1 MAEPFY
7 KSYLQSEL
15 SRRCERNPRYS
26 VRAFA
31 RALDINDGALSQILS
46 GKRIPA
52 YRTALRIIRSLGLTP
67 EEEQN
72 FLGSLAE
79 KHRSR
84 GLQRL
89 NPIFRE
95 IQTKPKQQQI
105 DLFRMAADWYHVAI
119 MELVLTDEFQSD
131 PNWVA
136 RELGISV
143 IEAKMAL
150 ERLVNH
156 NCLVYQDGKYLR
168 ANGGDRQ
175 FAGHGRTNSALRTFH
190 RQVLEK
196 AIHSLEND
204 DPNIRDFTGWTLA
217 IDPEKLPEAAALI
230 ESFASN
236 LTSFLV
242 SGKQSKVYH
251 LEFCLYPLQ
260 SNREK
265 KS

>member
-52 YRTALRIIRSLGLTP
+52 YRTALRIIRALGLTP
-67 EEEQN
+67 EEVQN
-72 FLGSLAE
+72 FLASLAE

-105 DLFRMAADWYHVAI
+105 DLFRLVADWYHVAI
-119 MELVLTDEFQSD
+119 GELVATEDFKSD
-131 PNWVA
+131 PAWIA

-150 ERLVNH
+150 ERL
-156 NCLVYQDGKYLR
+156 L
-168 ANGGDRQ
+168 
-175 FAGHGRTNSALRTFH
+175 
-190 RQVLEK
+190 
-196 AIHSLEND
+196 
-204 DPNIRDFTGWTLA
+204 
-217 IDPEKLPEAAALI
+217 
-230 ESFASN
+230 
-236 LTSFLV
+236 
-242 SGKQSKVYH
+242 
-251 LEFCLYPLQ
+251 
-260 SNREK
+260 
-265 KS
+265 

>member
-7 KSYLQSEL
+7 KSYLQNEL

-52 YRTALRIIRSLGLTP
+52 YRTAQRIIRALGLTP
-67 EEEQN
+67 EEEQS
-72 FLGSLAE
+72 FLASLAE

-95 IQTKPKQQQI
+95 IQSKPRQQQI
-105 DLFRMAADWYHVAI
+105 DLFRLAADWYHVAI
-119 MELVLTDEFQSD
+119 GELTLVEGFQSD
-131 PNWVA
+131 PAWIA

-143 IEAKMAL
+143 IEAKLAL

-156 NCLVYQDGKYLR
+156 GYLKVEEDGKYVR
-168 ANGGDRQ
+168 VAGADRVFFGQ
-175 FAGHGRTNSALRTFH
+175 STGAIRTFH
-190 RQVLEK
+190 RQILEK

-204 DPNIRDFTGWTLA
+204 ATDKREISGWTLA
-217 IDPEKLPEAAALI
+217 IDPAQLPEARNLI
-230 ESFASN
+230 DTFVSN
-236 LTSFLV
+236 LCGFLTTNK
-242 SGKQSKVYH
+242 GKAIYH
-251 LEFCLYPLQ
+251 MEVCLFPLQ
-260 SNREK
+260 ANHEK